1 MNGFLEDR
9 VMDELA
15 DMHNQQADQRSFLQ
29 IDATRENAQERP
41 AEMGFSGTFM
51 DESYSPPTTKP
62 KYTEDQLEMMPDWI
76 EVSKRMYRVM
86 EGYEFIGSDK
96 QAAAYGM
103 DLMSEFNWNV
113 TGPAGFPGEAG
124 ISSPGMIGQVWNIVN
139 SGGYTDLD
147 GNLVTKENN
156 ANDFLFLL
164 NTYADTKTEGETIKR
179 SFRALFGAPET
190 YATVAGG
197 ITAPFLKAAAMKTSS
212 MTARQMLMAAA
223 KTAGFTTQLAKRA
236 PGKSGAI
243 AGAAYADLY
252 EGANMILET
261 AAGMPPSLKEAVMR
275 TLTTSVVGAGAGGLL
290 GKLFGGAAEEVAP
303 AVSRGVVAA
312 GEAAEAGGQTAKTVE
327 ELTNIST
334 TLPRVGSAE
343 FPVENIAGKK
353 VVFVPADMLDFGR
366 AYEGLSEAP
375 IEPRALM
382 GGSGYGTL
390 TESRRQGL
398 GFASLDPKIAKR
410 IAESGADYM
419 LISTMSPRAHRSNI
433 DFATILHRQMKA
445 YADEGYITPKNQAA
459 IAKGLSEKFEG
470 MPNIFSDEAL
480 PWLESKSFEVRAAV
494 ADTIDGATYR
504 DLGAPPVSRMI
515 NETINP
521 TEAGYQIGQGSVL
534 VRIDNKAPVDIRGME
549 GGTAHPSYPIGLF
562 GEPVASIPYGVKSD
576 DIFDEFLQGKIAAGS
591 TKASAHRALTMALPT
606 VELTPERL
614 AKIPTEQPGFVR
626 SARQAQLLQDVK
638 QGNWRTTA
646 NPVGPAQN
654 RNPTGLGP
662 AEIIKAVQENQLS
675 ASLSTYTKSELA
687 AKAKSGEL
695 VFYGLGQA
703 GKSGTEGKVYFGL
716 AKNTDYSEYGATSPD
731 LTPNETAIVGVMNN
745 EAGAVGKGIG
755 AASILKAL
763 QEGATVLDCYAV
775 PTAKNKGG
783 FLPDYYSQFGFEEVD
798 RIPYDE
804 KYLRDP
810 KFGGSEEKYK
820 KITRQWKSTGWDES
834 AGYPDLVIMKWKGDD
849 SVRPTATN
857 RFIAEGPDGLRRPT
871 YEYVQAA
878 SDSPQQRTGQSAV
891 GEQGGRIEGDAGGDR
906 GRDGNGRGG
915 MGTSLQRG
923 ISELETIDPV
933 SRRALGL
940 EGE

>member
-1 MNGFLEDR
+1 MATLRDEMLTSYYLYESDADLEIVRGDDGETLLRRVPDPAAEAAALGPGAYRDPYALSEAAGAPITEEEVAGTMAGIVPGGAIGMATGIQDIGALGYGGYKAATAEEGQRIDEFLK
-9 VMDELA
+9 
-15 DMHNQQADQRSFLQ
+15 
-29 IDATRENAQERP
+29 
-41 AEMGFSGTFM
+41 GFSAISG
-51 DESYSPPTTKP
+51 
-62 KYTEDQLEMMPDWI
+62 
-76 EVSKRMYRVM
+76 V
-86 EGYEFIGSDK
+86 IGSERAFELYNAGVDMLPVSDEAK
-96 QAAAYGM
+96 QGLKQGAMVGEV
-103 DLMSEFNWNV
+103 LGLGKV
-113 TGPAGFPGEAG
+113 GEA
-124 ISSPGMIGQVWNIVN
+124 VV
-139 SGGYTDLD
+139 GGA
-147 GNLVTKENN
+147 K
-156 ANDFLFLL
+156 A
-164 NTYADTKTEGETIKR
+164 YA
-179 SFRALFGAPET
+179 AGAP
-190 YATVAGG
+190 
-197 ITAPFLKAAAMKTSS
+197 
-212 MTARQMLMAAA
+212 AR
-223 KTAGFTTQLAKRA
+223 
-236 PGKSGAI
+236 
-243 AGAAYADLY
+243 
-252 EGANMILET
+252 
-261 AAGMPPSLKEAVMR
+261 LKEAQSGF
-275 TLTTSVVGAGAGGLL
+275 TLGMNVDPTQMVDEAIVAGQKLMGRGGKTT
-290 GKLFGGAAEEVAP
+290 K
-303 AVSRGVVAA
+303 
-312 GEAAEAGGQTAKTVE
+312 
-327 ELTNIST
+327 ELTKVST
-334 TLPRVGSAE
+334 TLPRVGSSE
-343 FPVENIAGKK
+343 FPVQNLAGKK

-366 AYEGLSEAP
+366 SYEGLSEAP

-390 TESRRQGL
+390 AESRRQGL

-410 IAESGADYM
+410 IADSGADYM

-445 YADEGYITPKNQAA
+445 YADEGYITPENQAA

-534 VRIDNKAPVDIRGME
+534 VRIDNKAPVDVREIE
-549 GGTAHPSYPIGLF
+549 GGVAHPSYPIGLF

-576 DIFDEFLQGKIAAGS
+576 DIFDEFLQGKMAAGS
-591 TKASAHRALTMALPT
+591 TKASAHRALTMSLPT

-614 AKIPTEQPGFVR
+614 AKIPTAQPGFVK

-662 AEIIKAVQENQLS
+662 AEIIKAVQENELS

-695 VFYGLGQA
+695 IFYGLGQA

-716 AKNTDYSEYGATSPD
+716 AKNTDYTEYGATSPE

-745 EAGAVGKGIG
+745 EAGAVRKGIG

-798 RIPYDE
+798 RIPYNE
-804 KYLRDP
+804 KFLRDP
-810 KFGGSEEKYK
+810 EFGGSEEKYK
-820 KITRQWKSTGWDES
+820 KITRQWRSTGWDES
-834 AGYPDLVIMKWKGDD
+834 VGYPDLVIMKWKGDD
-849 SVRPTATN
+849 SVRPTATD

-871 YEYVQAA
+871 YEYVQTTG
-878 SDSPQQRTGQSAV
+878 DSPQQRARQGAV
-891 GEQGGRIEGDAGGDR
+891 GEQGGRVEGDAGGDR
-906 GRDGNGRGG
+906 GRAGDGRGG

>member
-1 MNGFLEDR
+1 MSGFLEDR

-15 DMHNQQADQRSFLQ
+15 DMHNQQADQMTFMQ
-29 IDATRENAQERP
+29 VNATAPVEQQDTPP
-41 AEMGFSGTFM
+41 AGAGAAMAASFM
-51 DESYSPPTTKP
+51 DESFSPPPTKP
-62 KYTEDQLEMMPDWI
+62 KYTEQQLGMMPEWI

-103 DLMSEFNWNV
+103 DLMAEFNWNV

-124 ISSPGMIGQVWNIVN
+124 ISSPGMIGQVWNVLN

-156 ANDFLFLL
+156 ANDFLFML
-164 NTYADTKTEGETIKR
+164 NTYADTKTEGATIKR

-190 YATVAGG
+190 YGSIGGG
-197 ITAPFLKAAAMKTSS
+197 IAAPFIKSAAMKSSS
-212 MTARQMLMAAA
+212 MTARQMLMGVA
-223 KTAGFTTQLAKRA
+223 KTAGFTTEIAKRA
-236 PGKSGAI
+236 PGKSGAV

-261 AAGMPPSLKEAVMR
+261 AAGMPPSLGEAVTR
-275 TLTTSVVGAGAGGLL
+275 AVTTSLVGAGIGGVAGKVL
-290 GKLFGGAAEEVAP
+290 GGAVEKAGP
-303 AVSRGVVAA
+303 ARSQIDKTTEDLTKVS
-312 GEAAEAGGQTAKTVE
+312 VE
-327 ELTNIST
+327 
-334 TLPRVGSAE
+334 LPRVGSSE
-343 FPVENIAGKK
+343 FPVQNLAGKK

-366 AYEGLSEAP
+366 PYEGLSEAP

-390 TESRRQGL
+390 VESRRQGL

-410 IAESGADYM
+410 IADSGADYM

-445 YADEGYITPKNQAA
+445 YADEGYITPENQAA

-534 VRIDNKAPVDIRGME
+534 VRIDNKAPVDVREIE
-549 GGTAHPSYPIGLF
+549 GGVAHPSYPIGLF

-576 DIFDEFLQGKIAAGS
+576 DIFDEFLQGKMAAGS
-591 TKASAHRALTMALPT
+591 TKASAHRALTMSLPT

-614 AKIPTEQPGFVR
+614 AKIPTAQPGFVK

-662 AEIIKAVQENQLS
+662 AEIIKAVQENELS

-695 VFYGLGQA
+695 IFYGLGQA

-716 AKNTDYSEYGATSPD
+716 AKNTDYTEYGATSPE

-745 EAGAVGKGIG
+745 EAGAVRKGIG

-798 RIPYDE
+798 RIPYNE
-804 KYLRDP
+804 KFLRDP
-810 KFGGSEEKYK
+810 EFGGSEEKYK
-820 KITRQWKSTGWDES
+820 KITRQWRSTGWDES
-834 AGYPDLVIMKWKGDD
+834 VGYPDLVIMKWKGDD
-849 SVRPTATN
+849 SVRPTATD

-871 YEYVQAA
+871 YEYVQTTG
-878 SDSPQQRTGQSAV
+878 DSPQQRARQGAV

-906 GRDGNGRGG
+906 GRAGDGRGG

>member
-1 MNGFLEDR
+1 
-9 VMDELA
+9 
-15 DMHNQQADQRSFLQ
+15 
-29 IDATRENAQERP
+29 
-41 AEMGFSGTFM
+41 
-51 DESYSPPTTKP
+51 
-62 KYTEDQLEMMPDWI
+62 
-76 EVSKRMYRVM
+76 
-86 EGYEFIGSDK
+86 
-96 QAAAYGM
+96 
-103 DLMSEFNWNV
+103 
-113 TGPAGFPGEAG
+113 
-124 ISSPGMIGQVWNIVN
+124 
-139 SGGYTDLD
+139 
-147 GNLVTKENN
+147 
-156 ANDFLFLL
+156 
-164 NTYADTKTEGETIKR
+164 
-179 SFRALFGAPET
+179 
-190 YATVAGG
+190 
-197 ITAPFLKAAAMKTSS
+197 
-212 MTARQMLMAAA
+212 
-223 KTAGFTTQLAKRA
+223 
-236 PGKSGAI
+236 
-243 AGAAYADLY
+243 
-252 EGANMILET
+252 
-261 AAGMPPSLKEAVMR
+261 
-275 TLTTSVVGAGAGGLL
+275 L
-290 GKLFGGAAEEVAP
+290 GKALGGVAEEAAP
-303 AVSRGVVAA
+303 A
-312 GEAAEAGGQTAKTVE
+312 GEAAEAGGQIARTTE
-327 ELTNIST
+327 ELTKVST

-390 TESRRQGL
+390 AESRRQGL

-410 IAESGADYM
+410 IADSGADYM

-445 YADEGYITPKNQAA
+445 YADEGYITPENQAA
-459 IAKGLSEKFEG
+459 VAKGLSEKFEG

-534 VRIDNKAPVDIRGME
+534 VKIDNKVPVDVREME
-549 GGTAHPSYPIGLF
+549 GGVAHPSYPIGLF

-591 TKASAHRALTMALPT
+591 TKASAHRALTMSLPT

-614 AKIPTEQPGFVR
+614 AKIPTAQPGFVR

-662 AEIIKAVQENQLS
+662 AEIIKAVQENELS

-695 VFYGLGQA
+695 IFYGLGQA

-716 AKNTDYSEYGATSPD
+716 AKNTDYSKYGATSPE

-745 EAGAVGKGIG
+745 EAGAVRKGIG

-798 RIPYDE
+798 RIAYDE
-804 KYLRDP
+804 KFLRDP
-810 KFGGSEEKYK
+810 NFEGSEEKFK
-820 KITRQWKSTGWDES
+820 KITRQWRSTGWDES
-834 AGYPDLVIMKWKGDD
+834 LGYPDLVIMKWKGNEN
-849 SVRPTATN
+849 VRSTATE
-857 RFIAEGPDGLRRPT
+857 RFIAEGSGSLGGPSLGVVATARRNLGQGTGSGLD
-871 YEYVQAA
+871 A
-878 SDSPQQRTGQSAV
+878 QQRPSGPS
-891 GEQGGRIEGDAGGDR
+891 DAGGNR
-906 GRDGNGRGG
+906 GRAGDGRGS

>member
-1 MNGFLEDR
+1 MNPYDDEMAVWYNELQDHKSFSQFEAGKVATGPNLEA
-9 VMDELA
+9 A
-15 DMHNQQADQRSFLQ
+15 DLDF
-29 IDATRENAQERP
+29 TP
-41 AEMGFSGTFM
+41 
-51 DESYSPPTTKP
+51 P
-62 KYTEDQLEMMPDWI
+62 KYTEDQLKLHPDWI
-76 EVSKRMYRVM
+76 EGSKRMHLVM
-86 EGYEFIGSDK
+86 EGEPFRGSDK
-96 QAAAYGM
+96 DAAIYGL
-103 DLMSEFNWNV
+103 DLMSEFNWNM
-113 TGPAGFPGEAG
+113 TGIAGIPGESG
-124 ISSPGMIGQVWNIVN
+124 VSSPGMGMQILNIIN
-139 SGGYTDLD
+139 SNGA
-147 GNLVTKENN
+147 ENN
-156 ANDFLFLL
+156 ASDFLFLL
-164 NTYADTKTEGETIKR
+164 NMYADTKTEGPTIKR
-179 SFRALFGAPET
+179 SFRALVGAPET
-190 YATVAGG
+190 WASLGG
-197 ITAPFLKAAAMKTSS
+197 GLLAPFIKMGARKTGFQSARKA
-212 MTARQMLMAAA
+212 LMMAA
-223 KTAGFTTQLAKRA
+223 KTAAFPTKLSAKA
-236 PGKSGAI
+236 P
-243 AGAAYADLY
+243 L
-252 EGANMILET
+252 
-261 AAGMPPSLKEAVMR
+261 R
-275 TLTTSVVGAGAGGLL
+275 TGAGAGAGYSGGFEAGQLGL
-290 GKLFGGAAEEVAP
+290 EQ
-303 AVSRGVVAA
+303 AA
-312 GEAAEAGGQTAKTVE
+312 GADISPEEAALRMGISTLAGAGAGAGLTKTGQMLAEDFGPSIRKVLGGSDEAAEAGGQTAKTVE

-445 YADEGYITPKNQAA
+445 YADEGYITPENQAA

-745 EAGAVGKGIG
+745 EVGAVGKGIG

-834 AGYPDLVIMKWKGDD
+834 VGYPDLVIMKWKGDD